1 MLLLA
6 ACQGKELWP
15 EMSSHVAMSKAADI
29 GKPTQSCDHRLA
41 HERCI
46 YIYGTPVGEKLGS
59 PARYGYIRIGSHDIL
74 DEPLSPPAPTPD
86 GAGG

>member
-46 YIYGTPVGEKLGS
+46 YIHGTPVERNS
-59 PARYGYIRIGSHDIL
+59 AARRATANIRIGLHDIL
-74 DEPLSPPAPTPD
+74 DEPLSPPAPGPD
-86 GAGG
+86 GAGS